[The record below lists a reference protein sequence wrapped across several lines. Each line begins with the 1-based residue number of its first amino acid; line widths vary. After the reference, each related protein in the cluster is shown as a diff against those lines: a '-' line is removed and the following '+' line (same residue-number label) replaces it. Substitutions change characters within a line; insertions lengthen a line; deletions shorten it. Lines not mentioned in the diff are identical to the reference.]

1 MTDPGRESLM
11 RLMAEI
17 EELEES
23 VENLQQQLRVSSGAE
38 DSRDREA
45 GQGKLRALLER
56 LEEKNSELTRI
67 SNACRR
73 PHSNV

>member
-1 MTDPGRESLM
+1 MTDLARERFA
-11 RLMAEI
+11 RLMAEV

-23 VENLQQQLRVSSGAE
+23 VEELQKRLRASGGAE
-38 DSRDREA
+38 DSGDGDA
-45 GQGKLRALLER
+45 GQRELGELLER
-56 LEEKNSELTRI
+56 LEAKQIELTRI

>member
-1 MTDPGRESLM
+1 M

-17 EELEES
+17 DELEER
-23 VENLQQQLRVSSGAE
+23 VENLQQQLGASSVAE
-38 DSRDREA
+38 DSRGREA
-45 GQGKLRALLER
+45 RQRELHELRER
-56 LEEKNSELTRI
+56 LEEKSSELTRI

>member
-1 MTDPGRESLM
+1 M

-17 EELEES
+17 DELEER
-23 VENLQQQLRVSSGAE
+23 VENLQQQLGAPSSAE
-38 DSRDREA
+38 DLRGREA
-45 GQGKLRALLER
+45 GQRELRQLRER
-56 LEEKNSELTRI
+56 LEEKSSELTRI

>member
-17 EELEES
+17 EDLEES
-23 VENLQQQLRVSSGAE
+23 VENLRQQLRASSEAE
-38 DSRDREA
+38 DSREREA
-45 GQGKLRALLER
+45 GRRELRELQER
-56 LEEKNSELTRI
+56 LEEKSVELTRI
-67 SNACRR
+67 SNGCRR

>member
-1 MTDPGRESLM
+1 MTDPARESLM

-17 EELEES
+17 VGLEER
-23 VENLQQQLRVSSGAE
+23 VENLQQQLGTSSSAE
-38 DSRDREA
+38 DSRSREA
-45 GQGKLRALLER
+45 GQQELRELRER

>member
-1 MTDPGRESLM
+1 VTDPARESLM

-17 EELEES
+17 DELEER
-23 VENLQQQLRVSSGAE
+23 VENLQQQLGTSSSAE
-38 DSRDREA
+38 DSRSREA
-45 GQGKLRALLER
+45 GQQELRELRER

>member
-1 MTDPGRESLM
+1 M

-23 VENLQQQLRVSSGAE
+23 VENLQRQLRASSGAGA
-38 DSRDREA
+38 SPDRKA
-45 GQGKLRALLER
+45 GQRELRELQER
-56 LEEKNSELTRI
+56 LEEKSDELTRI

>member
-1 MTDPGRESLM
+1 M

-17 EELEES
+17 EELEEG
-23 VENLQQQLRVSSGAE
+23 VENLQRQLRASSGATPA
-38 DSRDREA
+38 REA
-45 GQGKLRALLER
+45 AQRELCELQER
-56 LEEKNSELTRI
+56 LGKKSDELTRI

>member
-1 MTDPGRESLM
+1 MIDAARESLM

-17 EELEES
+17 EELEEG
-23 VENLQQQLRVSSGAE
+23 VEDLQRQLRASGGAE
-38 DSRDREA
+38 TAPEREA
-45 GQGKLRALLER
+45 AQRELRELQER
-56 LEEKNSELTRI
+56 LEEKSDELTRI

>member
-1 MTDPGRESLM
+1 MRDLAREGFA

-17 EELEES
+17 DQLEES
-23 VENLQQQLRVSSGAE
+23 VERLQERLRGASE
-38 DSRDREA
+38 AGDRRDRAA
-45 GQGKLRALLER
+45 GQRELRALLER
-56 LEEKNSELTRI
+56 LEEKRVELTRI

>member
-1 MTDPGRESLM
+1 MTDPARESLM

-17 EELEES
+17 DELEER
-23 VENLQQQLRVSSGAE
+23 VENLQQQLGTSSSAE
-38 DSRDREA
+38 DSRSREA
-45 GQGKLRALLER
+45 GQQELRELRER

>member
-1 MTDPGRESLM
+1 MTDPTRESLM

-17 EELEES
+17 GELEEG
-23 VENLQQQLRVSSGAE
+23 VEMLQQQLRASSGAE
-38 DSRDREA
+38 DSPAGDGRGRE
-45 GQGKLRALLER
+45 LRELLER
-56 LEEKNSELTRI
+56 LERKRNELTRI

>member
-1 MTDPGRESLM
+1 M

-17 EELEES
+17 DELEER
-23 VENLQQQLRVSSGAE
+23 VENLQQQLGTSSSAE
-38 DSRDREA
+38 DSRSREA
-45 GQGKLRALLER
+45 GQQELRELRER